1 MPLLP
6 RVAPPAVVAEPE
18 LVTPAPELR
27 FLRRL
32 IVFYFLLWIFEGALR
47 KWILPSLA
55 NPLLVVRDPFL
66 LLIYALA
73 FSKGVFPKNTL
84 TFWIGALGLIAF
96 LASFA
101 ATDTPVLVALY
112 GLRAGYLHLP
122 LIFVIG
128 AVFDE
133 SDIRWLGKW
142 TLMLGP
148 PMALLVLL
156 QFKARDNSWLNVGA
170 GGAGTMIES
179 AFGHIRPSGTF
190 SFTNGLTG
198 FTALI
203 AAFYLYHLLEKRVYP
218 RLLWL
223 GTAPVLIVLIV
234 LSGSRTAV
242 GTLALIV
249 GTVLF
254 ISVLQPRYAQS
265 AIKLV
270 ALAGLCALVL
280 GSFAIFKE
288 GLNVFSYRF
297 GSATNV
303 QNGFVARFFTSFFEP
318 LDVIKDSKLFGL
330 GLGRGTNVA
339 AGLTTGKREFMLAE
353 GDTARVLL
361 ESGPL
366 IGCAYLLLRLA
377 ITVYLGWV
385 CLRSLQ
391 QRGRTLPLLLF
402 AGCFN
407 DILQGQFS
415 QPTELGYATIAGGLC
430 LAANRPARIAETAEE
445 QEEETRE
452 SVPTPPVAAIDDR
465 VPSPG
470 SMEPFRPRDRSPT
483 ALGRPQP
490 GNGPRPALQPT
501 KGQRPPLQPAAPGR
515 ETARFRGRSVL
526 AERLH
531 APEKNEPSA

>member
-1 MPLLP
+1 MMPVLHQEARP
-6 RVAPPAVVAEPE
+6 EPSAAPAVATEKVD
-18 LVTPAPELR
+18 LR
-27 FLRRL
+27 FLRGL
-32 IVFYFLLWIFEGALR
+32 ILFYLLLWVFEGALR
-47 KWILPSLA
+47 KWILPGLA

-73 FSKGVFPKNTL
+73 FSKGVFPKNPL
-84 TFWIGALGLIAF
+84 TFWIAALGLVAF
-96 LASFA
+96 LASFGS
-101 ATDTPVLVALY
+101 TDTPLLVELY

-133 SDIRWLGKW
+133 ADIKWIGKW
-142 TLMLGP
+142 TLVLGL

-156 QFKARDNSWLNVGA
+156 QFRARDSSWLNVGA
-170 GGAGTMIES
+170 GGTGTMIES

-223 GTAPVLIVLIV
+223 ATGPVLIVLII

-249 GTVLF
+249 ATVLL
-254 ISVLQPRYAQS
+254 ISVLQPRYAES

-280 GSFAIFKE
+280 GSFAVFKE
-288 GLNVFSYRF
+288 GMSVFSYRF

-303 QNGFVARFFTSFFEP
+303 QNGFVTRFFTSFFQP
-318 LDVIKDSKLFGL
+318 LDVIKDSKLWGL
-330 GLGRGTNVA
+330 GLGRGTNAA
-339 AGLTTGKREFMLAE
+339 AGMKTGKREFMLAE

-361 ESGPL
+361 ESGPVV
-366 IGCAYLLLRLA
+366 GSAYLLLRLA
-377 ITVYLGWV
+377 IAVYLGWV
-385 CLRSLQ
+385 CLQSVQR
-391 QRGRTLPLLLF
+391 RGRTLPLLLF

-430 LAANRPARIAETAEE
+430 LAANRPARIVERVEDDGPE
-445 QEEETRE
+445 
-452 SVPTPPVAAIDDR
+452 AAAVLPGAALSDR
-465 VPSPG
+465 
-470 SMEPFRPRDRSPT
+470 RDR
-483 ALGRPQP
+483 
-490 GNGPRPALQPT
+490 RPAVARQADR
-501 KGQRPPLQPAAPGR
+501 QRPPLQADGVQRPTLQRGESQRPALTPELPVDER
-515 ETARFRGRSVL
+515 PRFRGRSAL

-531 APEKNEPSA
+531 APDETGPQA